1 MHICIYTYAVHR
13 LVASL
18 AFFLHLSPVYE
29 SHLEPLLEVLQV
41 KDILR
46 AKLRGA
52 VAGNEEGGFGKKGV
66 EKREVRVLV
75 EEVAGE
81 LCS

>member
-1 MHICIYTYAVHR
+1 M
-13 LVASL
+13 
-18 AFFLHLSPVYE
+18 
-29 SHLEPLLEVLQV
+29 

-46 AKLRGA
+46 AKLKGS
-52 VAGNEEGGFGKKGV
+52 VAGNEEGGFGEKGV
-66 EKREVRVLV
+66 GKKEVRVLI

>member
-1 MHICIYTYAVHR
+1 M
-13 LVASL
+13 
-18 AFFLHLSPVYE
+18 
-29 SHLEPLLEVLQV
+29 

-46 AKLRGA
+46 AKLKGS

-66 EKREVRVLV
+66 EKREVRVLI

>member
-1 MHICIYTYAVHR
+1 M
-13 LVASL
+13 
-18 AFFLHLSPVYE
+18 YE

-46 AKLRGA
+46 AKLKGA

-66 EKREVRVLV
+66 EKRE
-75 EEVAGE
+75 EEKDEYG
-81 LCS
+81 